1 MSTQQI
7 IQLEEQELS
16 QEIDKVLT
24 TEAKNL
30 IFYEN
35 YLLGKGVNVEKVKH
49 LIRLQALLCNE
60 RCVISNNRQHI
71 KEQIN
76 YWLHKK

>member
-7 IQLEEQELS
+7 IQLEEQKLTQS
-16 QEIDKVLT
+16 IDEALT
-24 TEAKNL
+24 IEAKNL

-35 YLLGKGVNVEKVKH
+35 YLLGKGVDIQKLKH

-60 RCVISNNRQHI
+60 RCAVSEHREHI
-71 KEQIN
+71 KEQTN
-76 YWLHKK
+76 YWLQKK